1 MSKPDEIF
9 DNEEDNDI
17 SSYGQEFIT
26 PIEEPDEDNYFE
38 SEDDEETDGPN
49 YEFMDDTYSDIDF
62 SEFRGDFKS
71 SLKKLD
77 GKIKHRKPRVKK
89 VKRPYK
95 PLTKEFGVKKRAQ
108 IHSKDGKKTT
118 KRIIIPRNRKVIIE
132 GVDKFMLSKD
142 KCADSIK
149 NIGYYKCKKLKEL
162 VFIFNNNSAIDFNL
176 ELFNPSMPMNYL
188 FSTSGNINNK
198 IQVAGGNAASYSDV
212 LFFLL
217 ANPAL
222 IPNARLVVSGPSIA
236 AQQNVSMQFK
246 NKNIKGEQ
254 AINPLTVP
262 LNLDSMQFQSTV
274 INFDIIGTLNRPFIP
289 DGMDVINYTVL
300 AGNTVTFCFYYDQ
313 KILKKYLWEEA
324 KNHNSLL

>member
-9 DNEEDNDI
+9 DYEEDK

-26 PIEEPDEDNYFE
+26 PVDDEEEIFA
-38 SEDDEETDGPN
+38 SEDDEETDWPN
-49 YEFMDDTYSDIDF
+49 YEFMDETYSDIDF

-89 VKRPYK
+89 VKRPHK
-95 PLTKEFGVKKRAQ
+95 PLTKTFGVKNRAQ
-108 IHSKDGKKTT
+108 IHSKDGLKTT
-118 KRIIIPRNRKVIIE
+118 KRILIPRNRKVIIE

-162 VFIFNNNSAIDFNL
+162 VFIFNNNSALDFNL
-176 ELFNPSMPMNYL
+176 ELFNPSMPLDYL
-188 FSTSGNINNK
+188 YSTSGNINNK
-198 IQVAGGNAASYSDV
+198 IQVAGGTAASYTDV
-212 LFFLL
+212 LHYLL
-217 ANPAL
+217 ANPAM
-222 IPNARLVVSGPSIA
+222 IPNARFVVSGPSITS
-236 AQQNVSMQFK
+236 QQAISLQFK
-246 NKNIKGEQ
+246 NKNIKGEM
-254 AINPLTVP
+254 AINPLDMP
-262 LNLDSMQFQSTV
+262 LNLDNMQFQSTV
-274 INFDIIGTLNRPFIP
+274 INFDIIGSLNRPFIP

-313 KILKKYLWEEA
+313 KILKKFLWDEA
-324 KNHNSLL
+324 KAHNSIL